1 MHTTY
6 WLHRDSLGATNN
18 LVGLSLIMGQLT
30 VKGPIKFT
38 SAAVGWATAE
48 FMMTR

>member
-1 MHTTY
+1 M
-6 WLHRDSLGATNN
+6 LRCSIDIGDLI
-18 LVGLSLIMGQLT
+18 GLSFIMNQLT

-48 FMMTR
+48 FVMTR